1 MCRMRREQTGFP
13 RLIYIKMQ
21 IPVREHLLTHE
32 PRNRCDP
39 LHVYRQPTAGS
50 RVIGQRSYA
59 VRPRSHAPP
68 PPLQR
73 GFQVLR

>member
-1 MCRMRREQTGFP
+1 M
-13 RLIYIKMQ
+13 IYIKMQ

-32 PRNRCDP
+32 PRNRRDP
-39 LHVYRQPTAGS
+39 LHVYRQPSAGS

-59 VRPRSHAPP
+59 VRPRGHAPP
-68 PPLQR
+68 PQR